1 MAMNEKRFDAAFLA
15 RLALAMAAIAQ
26 EAAEATDPEPLRAD
40 DYDAIYAAYE
50 ETGGDSSAA
59 KQRLG
64 RARQECDQ
72 ALAGILQYI
81 ADQYGMG
88 PVERLDGPTLTD
100 IARDAL
106 GATENWLDEVEM
118 RACRVTLH
126 SPLQILLE
134 AHCRLD
140 EALLALHDEIL
151 WPIARRISRGD

>member
-1 MAMNEKRFDAAFLA
+1 MAMNEKSFDAPFLG
-15 RLALAMAAIAQ
+15 RLALAIAAIAQ
-26 EAAEATDPEPLRAD
+26 EATEATDPEPLHAE

-50 ETGGDSSAA
+50 DDGGDSNAA

-64 RARQECDQ
+64 CARQECDQ
-72 ALAGILQYI
+72 ALARILQYI

-88 PVERLDGPTLTD
+88 PVERLDEPTLTD
-100 IARDAL
+100 IARDAFD
-106 GATENWLDEVEM
+106 ATENWLDEVEM

-126 SPLQILLE
+126 SPLQALLE